1 MKLSVQVQC
10 LLDNMAMELET
21 CTNSLV
27 WLMSNKTVNK
37 TVYTFLSECTRKRFI
52 FLHTGENE
60 LFISDKISDKKLH
73 LLKSEKFCMIDNKL
87 LVLWHILSTI
97 FPTCHCCTFH
107 LPSF

>member
-1 MKLSVQVQC
+1 MTIIKSIIRGLLKTAEKGAVYCGVAVMKLSVQVQC

-60 LFISDKISDKKLH
+60 LFISDKI
-73 LLKSEKFCMIDNKL
+73 
-87 LVLWHILSTI
+87 
-97 FPTCHCCTFH
+97 
-107 LPSF
+107 